1 MCVILLLRGD
11 KMSFG
16 SKLKDYRN
24 LQNITQE
31 DLAKKLNTTKQVI
44 SRYENDLRS
53 PKLSVAIEYAAKLGI
68 PLENLVDDQK
78 QLNINTF
85 LSEHEIRVIKSYREH
100 PEMQSA
106 VDRLLDVQ
114 EDTIKLKAVARSADN
129 QSPSEIELTKE
140 KLEEI
145 KNAPPFDEDI

>member
-1 MCVILLLRGD
+1 
-11 KMSFG
+11 MSFG

-114 EDTIKLKAVARSADN
+114 EDTVKLKAVARSTDN
-129 QSPSEIELTKE
+129 QSTTEIQLTKE

>member
-1 MCVILLLRGD
+1 
-11 KMSFG
+11 MSFG

-114 EDTIKLKAVARSADN
+114 ENTIKLKAVSRSTDN
-129 QSPSEIELTKE
+129 QFPSEIELTKE

>member
-1 MCVILLLRGD
+1 
-11 KMSFG
+11 MSFG

-114 EDTIKLKAVARSADN
+114 EDTIKLKAVARSTDN
-129 QSPSEIELTKE
+129 QSLSEIELTKE

-145 KNAPPFDEDI
+145 KNAPPFDENI

>member
-1 MCVILLLRGD
+1 
-11 KMSFG
+11 MSFG

-114 EDTIKLKAVARSADN
+114 EDTIKLKAVARSTDN
-129 QSPSEIELTKE
+129 QATAEIQLTNEQLDKM
-140 KLEEI
+140 

>member
-1 MCVILLLRGD
+1 
-11 KMSFG
+11 MSFG

-24 LQNITQE
+24 IQNITQE

-68 PLENLVDDQK
+68 PLDNLVDDRK
-78 QLNINTF
+78 KLDINTF
-85 LSEHEIRVIKSYREH
+85 LSEHEIKLINAYRNH

-129 QSPSEIELTKE
+129 QSTTEIQLTKE
-140 KLEEI
+140 QLEEI

>member
-1 MCVILLLRGD
+1 
-11 KMSFG
+11 MSFG

-114 EDTIKLKAVARSADN
+114 EDTIKLKAVARSTDN
-129 QSPSEIELTKE
+129 QATVEIQLTNEQLDKM
-140 KLEEI
+140 

>member
-1 MCVILLLRGD
+1 
-11 KMSFG
+11 MSFG

-24 LQNITQE
+24 IQNITQE
-31 DLAKKLNTTKQVI
+31 DLAKQLNTTKQVI

-68 PLENLVDDQK
+68 PLDNLVDDRK
-78 QLNINTF
+78 KLDINTF
-85 LSEHEIRVIKSYREH
+85 LSEHEIKLINAYRNH

-114 EDTIKLKAVARSADN
+114 EDTIKLKAVARSTDN

-140 KLEEI
+140 KLDEI

>member
-1 MCVILLLRGD
+1 
-11 KMSFG
+11 MSFG

-114 EDTIKLKAVARSADN
+114 EDTIKLKAVARSTDN
-129 QSPSEIELTKE
+129 QSLSEIELTKE

-145 KNAPPFDEDI
+145 KNALPFDENI